1 MITRKE
7 KRRAKEKASV
17 FLKDTCIITNNV
29 GRNMDIQ
36 CHSGETSDRK
46 EKGYWKLEAV
56 SQGSPCYKVTKNLA
70 ELCSSVSWK
79 VERESDKIG
88 Y

>member
-1 MITRKE
+1 
-7 KRRAKEKASV
+7 
-17 FLKDTCIITNNV
+17 
-29 GRNMDIQ
+29 MDIQ

-70 ELCSSVSWK
+70 ELCLCPSILWK
-79 VERESDKIG
+79 VELVNDEFGHLDKKISKQKMKKQPSLECL
-88 Y
+88 